1 MVQVRT
7 PFSLTVA
14 DDSRPSQEGWRTTT
28 ELTDHVGVVRGAVS
42 PLDIFCA
49 TVKSR
54 PERIQLVEFVMG
66 NANDCAA
73 VRDDLEDDADDISI
87 RVRKAP
93 LVASGL

>member
-1 MVQVRT
+1 M
-7 PFSLTVA
+7 
-14 DDSRPSQEGWRTTT
+14 
-28 ELTDHVGVVRGAVS
+28 S

-87 RVRKAP
+87 RVQKAP
-93 LVASGL
+93 LVASGAGPTNQRYMWLYRET